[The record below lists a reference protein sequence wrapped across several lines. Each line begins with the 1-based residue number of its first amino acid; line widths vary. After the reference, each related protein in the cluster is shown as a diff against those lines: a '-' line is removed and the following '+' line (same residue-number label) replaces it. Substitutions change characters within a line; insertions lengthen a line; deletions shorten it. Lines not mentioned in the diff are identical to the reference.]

1 MLISFNFYWNMLE
14 MIILSSV
21 GNSSLLDWQGL
32 SWIKLLDI
40 IFYAYFNKTFTL
52 DSSNDDSYWGQSRV
66 FAGRRFA

>member
-1 MLISFNFYWNMLE
+1 MLE

-40 IFYAYFNKTFTL
+40 IFYAYFNKTFT
-52 DSSNDDSYWGQSRV
+52 
-66 FAGRRFA
+66 